1 LTRGYVFDFFRETP
15 GCEAPMVTPSAAAA
29 IGLLCLIFWGEAF
42 AQAKTYWYCQF
53 RPFGQNV
60 MYLSDVFGPT
70 ENAMSV
76 GGSTQ
81 QKILTAFED
90 FVAGKYS
97 QSGSAGCAY
106 FDSASLANDDKEQNE
121 DLIAKNGGRFIE
133 TGWRYQGPP

>member
-1 LTRGYVFDFFRETP
+1 
-15 GCEAPMVTPSAAAA
+15 MVMSPAVSAIA
-29 IGLLCLIFWGEAF
+29 LICVLFWSEAF

-53 RPFGQNV
+53 TPFGQHNV

-97 QSGSAGCAY
+97 ESGSAGCAY
-106 FDSASLANDDKEQNE
+106 FDSASHANDDKKQNE
-121 DLIAKNGGRFIE
+121 DLIAKNGGRSIE

>member
-1 LTRGYVFDFFRETP
+1 
-15 GCEAPMVTPSAAAA
+15 MVTPSAAAA

-60 MYLSDVFGPT
+60 MYLSDVFDPT

-90 FVAGKYS
+90 FVRANIPKAGARDAHIS
-97 QSGSAGCAY
+97 TAP
-106 FDSASLANDDKEQNE
+106 ASPMTTRSRMR
-121 DLIAKNGGRFIE
+121 I
-133 TGWRYQGPP
+133 

>member
-1 LTRGYVFDFFRETP
+1 
-15 GCEAPMVTPSAAAA
+15 MVTPSAAAA

-60 MYLSDVFGPT
+60 MYLSDVFCPT